1 MTHRPSIIKSLHSL
15 KSVTVTAPQY
25 FLERK
30 TRDGW
35 DLQSVM
41 RKSVY
46 QPSKNFIVKSFMTV
60 TVTVPLVIP
69 MIDTWEIDPNFQVST
84 FTVTNSTR
92 TSQKG
97 YMWLDWYM
105 PFWDS
110 NPVLGLAESL
120 IIVNQ
125 WSNFGSHL
133 RSWDLTTVFWLLL
146 TRISDSGWGV
156 LITTIW

>member
-1 MTHRPSIIKSLHSL
+1 MDGICDRSWESRCINHR
-15 KSVTVTAPQY
+15 
-25 FLERK
+25 
-30 TRDGW
+30 
-35 DLQSVM
+35 
-41 RKSVY
+41 
-46 QPSKNFIVKSFMTV
+46 NFIVKSFMTV

-97 YMWLDWYM
+97 YMWFDLIYAI
-105 PFWDS
+105 WDAKS
-110 NPVLGLAESL
+110 CLGLAESL

-133 RSWDLTTVFWLLL
+133 RSWDLATVFWLLL

-156 LITTIW
+156 LITTIWVVIKGSLSKLVQVMI